1 MSQQIIDRYV
11 ADVHACL
18 KKASEM
24 FGVNLNPANVV
35 IDCDLLGRTAGWAHP
50 AKAGKYRLR
59 FNKEAIVK
67 FPEKMA
73 DTIPHE
79 VAHLVCF
86 ANPSYG
92 RHHDQGWKR
101 VCRRLGGDESRTH
114 DMLLT
119 PTKEKKIVR
128 HRYNVAGEVC
138 TVGPRQHARIQDGF
152 TGYIYSHRKTG
163 KNMAVFAW
171 MHMPEATVV
180 KSNMGTEWKPADAT
194 GGASKRERAAA
205 IFTANPSLTRK
216 EMIALF
222 VAKAD
227 MTPAGAATYYQTFKS
242 KGV

>member
-35 IDCDLLGRTAGWAHP
+35 IDCDLFGRTAGWAHP

-59 FNKEAIVK
+59 FNQEAIIK

-86 ANPSYG
+86 ANPSHG
-92 RHHDQGWKR
+92 RNHDQGWKN

-114 DMLLT
+114 DMVLT
-119 PTKEKKIVR
+119 PPKKRRSFATSTMWLAKSVLLVLGSTLASRMGSLATCTAIVR
-128 HRYNVAGEVC
+128 L
-138 TVGPRQHARIQDGF
+138 AR
-152 TGYIYSHRKTG
+152 TLSSSHGCMCRKQQL
-163 KNMAVFAW
+163 
-171 MHMPEATVV
+171 
-180 KSNMGTEWKPADAT
+180 SNPTWA
-194 GGASKRERAAA
+194 ASGSLLMLQAEPPSVNGQQQSSRPTNLFLAKR
-205 IFTANPSLTRK
+205 
-216 EMIALF
+216 
-222 VAKAD
+222 
-227 MTPAGAATYYQTFKS
+227 
-242 KGV
+242 